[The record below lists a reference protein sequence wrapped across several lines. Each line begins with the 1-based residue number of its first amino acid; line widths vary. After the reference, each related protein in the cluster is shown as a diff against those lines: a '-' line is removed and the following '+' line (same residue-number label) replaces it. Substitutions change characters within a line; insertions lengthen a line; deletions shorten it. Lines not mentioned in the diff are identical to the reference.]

1 MKNFSLDQF
10 ISSVPVLRLF
20 GKNLALNAGIAF
32 VIQDFLIPLYSN
44 YIFQIVVGLFVF
56 GLIAMSYWFLIFKKK
71 NKNFAHFSF
80 QLSIVS
86 IILSIMVGALSSVSK
101 ALSSDDRGILA
112 TNVDFVADLQD
123 NTNVYNED
131 LQSLGRDISK
141 VSSQF
146 SELQD
151 DLSVLSEQISS
162 QLSEDGKSLNEDE
175 FLDKIS
181 SLIDEK
187 SLSSDNT
194 TPNPSDSEEVLEL
207 KKNLDIATELLRQVT
222 LANVNL
228 QKRDEQIKETLDSD
242 SLVYYIDD
250 LKNDVNDLRNFS
262 LQLLANTALAD
273 SRSELNTFKNE
284 TKKELEDFKLF
295 TSKEIQEIKDLSNQ
309 ILNYSKKN
317 TGKSGNDLSK
327 ELKDL
332 SKVMEKNNSSVSTI
346 DENYLEE
353 IVETYQ
359 DLAKKIENN
368 SLQTDLKEIKEELAN
383 ISSNSNSVIDP
394 AVMEKINSAP
404 EGGVID
410 NSAGLSELKYYIV
423 ELMKDQNEI
432 RQIVK
437 DLRELLEKMKKINAL
452 FFSIIVILFF
462 LLFNK

>member
-44 YIFQIVVGLFVF
+44 YIFHIVVGLFIF
-56 GLIAMSYWFLIFKKK
+56 GILAMSYWFLIFKKK

-80 QLSIVS
+80 QLSVVS
-86 IILSIMVGALSSVSK
+86 IILSVMVGALSSVSK

-131 LQSLGRDISK
+131 LESLGRDISK

-162 QLSEDGKSLNEDE
+162 QLSEEGSTLDEEE
-175 FLDKIS
+175 FLNKIS

-187 SLSSDNT
+187 GISSDNT
-194 TPNPSDSEEVLEL
+194 VPNPSDSEEVIEL

-228 QKRDEQIKETLDSD
+228 QKRDEQKTESLNSD

-250 LKNDVNDLRNFS
+250 LKSDVNDLRNFS

-273 SRSELNTFKNE
+273 TRSEFNTFKNE

-295 TSKEIQEIKDLSNQ
+295 TSKEIQDIKDLSKE
-309 ILNYSKKN
+309 ILNNYKRSP
-317 TGKSGNDLSK
+317 GKPDNNLSR

-332 SKVMEKNNSSVSTI
+332 SKAMEKNNSNVTTL

-359 DLAKKIENN
+359 ELAEKIENN
-368 SLQTDLKEIKEELAN
+368 SVQNDLREIKEEIAN
-383 ISSNSNSVIDP
+383 LSTNSRGTIDP

-404 EGGVID
+404 EGVID

-437 DLRELLEKMKKINAL
+437 DLRELLEKNE
-452 FFSIIVILFF
+452 
-462 LLFNK
+462 ND

>member
-194 TPNPSDSEEVLEL
+194 IPNPSDSEEVLEL

-309 ILNYSKKN
+309 ILNNSKKN

-368 SLQTDLKEIKEELAN
+368 SVQTDLKEIKEELAN

-404 EGGVID
+404 EGGIID

-437 DLRELLEKMKKINAL
+437 DLRELLEKNEE
-452 FFSIIVILFF
+452 
-462 LLFNK
+462 N